1 MTTTPP
7 ATATLRRLE
16 RASGALATK
25 SVARMDET
33 LPWFRDMPADQR
45 SWVMLIA
52 QAGIASFV
60 EWLRSPGD
68 APRLTSEV
76 FRAGPQELA
85 RSVNLQQAVELVR
98 VTVEVVESEVE
109 GFGAPGEQAQLREAV
124 LRYSREIAFAAA
136 QVYAGVAELRG
147 RLDARLEALVVD
159 VLLRG
164 DVDET
169 LLSRASALGWAAMTP
184 VAVVIGAAPKG
195 HPEQVLDAVQR
206 AARHAGVDVLAGV
219 PGDRLVVVLGGV
231 EDRWPAPGRCCPSS
245 APGPWSSGRP
255 WPTWARPARRPGR
268 RWPESER
275 FPAGPRRRG
284 RCSPPT
290 CWPSGRCP
298 ATRRP
303 AARWSRTSTARWPR
317 PGRPARH
324 GHRVRGER
332 QHAGRRGPGA
342 VRPPQ
347 HRPVPAAAGRRGVRP
362 RPDRPEGPA
371 HPPARPGPGP
381 AGRLAG

>member
-33 LPWFRDMPADQR
+33 LPWFRAMPADQR

-68 APRLTSEV
+68 APRLTTEV

-85 RSVNLQQAVELVR
+85 RSVSLQQAVELVR
-98 VTVEVVESEVE
+98 VTVEVVEGEVE

-147 RLDARLEALVVD
+147 AWDARLEALVVD

-231 EDRWPAPGRCCPSS
+231 TDAMAGTRPLLPEFGAGPVVVGPTVADLGAAGTSARAALAGIRAVPGSRPETRAAPIAARAWPSMIAVPGRSRS
-245 APGPWSSGRP
+245 ASI
-255 WPTWARPARRPGR
+255 A
-268 RWPESER
+268 
-275 FPAGPRRRG
+275 
-284 RCSPPT
+284 
-290 CWPSGRCP
+290 
-298 ATRRP
+298 ATP
-303 AARWSRTSTARWPR
+303 AARYAITSSTSGASAGSRPLSSIASSRSSRPTSRRSVSSTSGVPSASGGTAFSAPTC
-317 PGRPARH
+317 GS
-324 GHRVRGER
+324 
-332 QHAGRRGPGA
+332 
-342 VRPPQ
+342 
-347 HRPVPAAAGRRGVRP
+347 VPNA
-362 RPDRPEGPA
+362 
-371 HPPARPGPGP
+371 
-381 AGRLAG
+381 

>member
-25 SVARMDET
+25 SVARMDES
-33 LPWFRDMPADQR
+33 LPWFRAMPADQR

-85 RSVNLQQAVELVR
+85 RTVSLQQVVELIR
-98 VTVEVVESEVE
+98 LTVEIVEGEVE
-109 GFGAPGEQAQLREAV
+109 GFGAPGEQGQLREAV

-147 RLDARLEALVVD
+147 AWDARLEALVVD

-184 VAVVIGAAPKG
+184 VAVVIGAAP
-195 HPEQVLDAVQR
+195 R
-206 AARHAGVDVLAGV
+206 
-219 PGDRLVVVLGGV
+219 
-231 EDRWPAPGRCCPSS
+231 SS
-245 APGPWSSGRP
+245 
-255 WPTWARPARRPGR
+255 
-268 RWPESER
+268 
-275 FPAGPRRRG
+275 
-284 RCSPPT
+284 
-290 CWPSGRCP
+290 
-298 ATRRP
+298 
-303 AARWSRTSTARWPR
+303 
-317 PGRPARH
+317 
-324 GHRVRGER
+324 
-332 QHAGRRGPGA
+332 
-342 VRPPQ
+342 
-347 HRPVPAAAGRRGVRP
+347 
-362 RPDRPEGPA
+362 
-371 HPPARPGPGP
+371 
-381 AGRLAG
+381 